1 MQQPS
6 QQSPANK
13 FTPSIFEAIKHDD
26 WEGMIATYA
35 AAAYDAIHTPLDVSG
50 RVGRR
55 SNSYARQM
63 GHQQP
68 LPSSLMAALVD
79 AGGPERG
86 GQSFCD
92 GKRISMCLTSIE
104 ILSLTSNS
112 LFMHQHCFVF
122 A

>member
-1 MQQPS
+1 MMQQPS

-35 AAAYDAIHTPLDVSG
+35 ASAYDAIHTPQDVSRRG
-50 RVGRR
+50 SGR
-55 SNSYARQM
+55 SNSYSRLM

-79 AGGPERG
+79 SGGPTRADL
-86 GQSFCD
+86 SFCD
-92 GKRISMCLTSIE
+92 GKRG
-104 ILSLTSNS
+104 S
-112 LFMHQHCFVF
+112 LFDIY
-122 A
+122 